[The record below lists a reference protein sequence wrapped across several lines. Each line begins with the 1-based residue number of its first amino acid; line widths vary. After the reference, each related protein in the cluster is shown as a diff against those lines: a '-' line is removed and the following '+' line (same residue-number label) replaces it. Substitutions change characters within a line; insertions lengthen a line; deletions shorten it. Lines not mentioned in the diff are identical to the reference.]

1 MAEIPKSVRD
11 SSDDSD
17 LRRQAEAEVQAMLGR
32 AVPIRAT
39 TLVDALAEAEIIRST
54 ENILLAMNSLWAW
67 YNALP
72 LAEREEIGRFEN
84 KRRFWVAVRFRHH
97 SP

>member
-1 MAEIPKSVRD
+1 MAEMPKSVRD
-11 SSDDSD
+11 RSDDSD
-17 LRRQAEAEVQAMLGR
+17 LRRQAEAEVRAMLGR

-39 TLVDALAEAEIIRST
+39 TLVEALAEAEIIRST

-84 KRRFWVAVRFRHH
+84 KRRFWIAVRFRHR
-97 SP
+97 SQ

>member
-1 MAEIPKSVRD
+1 MAEMHK
-11 SSDDSD
+11 SDDSD
-17 LRRQAEAEVQAMLGR
+17 LRQQAEAEVRAMLGR

-39 TLVDALAEAEIIRST
+39 TLVEALTEAEIIRST

-84 KRRFWVAVRFRHH
+84 KRRLWIAVRFCHRTQ
-97 SP
+97 

>member
-1 MAEIPKSVRD
+1 MAETRKIVRD
-11 SSDDSD
+11 KSDDSE
-17 LRRQAEAEVQAMLGR
+17 LRVQAEAEVRAMLGR

-39 TLVDALAEAEIIRST
+39 TLVDALAQAETIKT
-54 ENILLAMNSLWAW
+54 TDNILVAQNSLWAW

-84 KRRFWVAVRFRHH
+84 KRRLWIDVRFRHR
-97 SP
+97 SL